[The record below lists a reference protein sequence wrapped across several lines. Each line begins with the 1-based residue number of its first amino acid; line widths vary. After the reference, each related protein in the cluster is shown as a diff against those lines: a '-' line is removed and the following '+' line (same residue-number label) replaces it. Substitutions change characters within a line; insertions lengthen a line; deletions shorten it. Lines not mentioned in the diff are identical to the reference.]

1 MLWRTSRTQAVGICV
16 FECERSQTRGFVKS
30 IAMEWRSSPW
40 TKSSLVALVAS
51 YHSIHVL
58 IAPFQKNTQ
67 RPLPSN
73 VRSTEFAWAIPSVIP
88 SVRFCHPKCH
98 PKFAS
103 ACVGGQPIKKRRSS
117 RVTVRRARPLHS
129 SRWHRPGTRL
139 VAGMAVTHLCCR
151 DTHCAQCCVA
161 ARPQAVSASLWLHR
175 WHSIGPV
182 PAEGEDDIRS
192 LLRSPMNCLLR
203 V

>member
-1 MLWRTSRTQAVGICV
+1 MTVIGR
-16 FECERSQTRGFVKS
+16 ERADQWADDK
-30 IAMEWRSSPW
+30 
-40 TKSSLVALVAS
+40 
-51 YHSIHVL
+51 
-58 IAPFQKNTQ
+58 
-67 RPLPSN
+67 PSGPPI
-73 VRSTEFAWAIPSVIP
+73 FI
-88 SVRFCHPKCH
+88 
-98 PKFAS
+98 
-103 ACVGGQPIKKRRSS
+103 GGR
-117 RVTVRRARPLHS
+117 RRARAPLLLESPYAAPGRPLHS

-203 V
+203 LWAPQRTAQHEALLPVPWLAPRPVLLSARTVAFTRVHSSVTRRSKRILLWSHAPSSHLCRREEALLP